1 MCFFNMQHYNK
12 QKVSQEVSMDK
23 KKKWL
28 LAAAAG
34 YLGGAAAWHEG
45 AAKDSFNEIFCPQRA
60 L

>member
-1 MCFFNMQHYNK
+1 
-12 QKVSQEVSMDK
+12 MDK